1 MIIDTY
7 TKIVLTIIALSLA
20 VIAFSV
26 ASGTLIKSAHAGDG
40 SSKWYPLYVHVVN
53 K

>member
-26 ASGTLIKSAHAGDG
+26 ASGTLIKSSHAGDG
-40 SSKWYPLYVHVVN
+40 NYAWDPLYVHVVN